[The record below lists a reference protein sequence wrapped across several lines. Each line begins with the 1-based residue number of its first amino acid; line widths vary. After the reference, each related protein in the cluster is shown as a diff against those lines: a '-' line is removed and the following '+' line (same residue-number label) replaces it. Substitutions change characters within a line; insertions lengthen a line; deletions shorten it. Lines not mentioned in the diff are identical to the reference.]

1 MQRFRGVSVAPGKSL
16 LSAAAFA
23 VLAFSLM
30 FGPVNST
37 QGRAQS
43 QTQTAAAPTPDYKYE
58 IVSIKPS
65 KSNNGRWQLPPDGFS
80 AIGVTPQAL
89 IQSAF
94 RIPAFRTTGDYGPSG
109 APGWI
114 KSEWFDVEAKMDPDV
129 ADALKKLSDDD
140 RLIARQRMLQAVL
153 ADRFGLV
160 FHRETRELPIY
171 TLIIAKNGSKLHEAK
186 PGDTY
191 PNGIKLQNGAPGA
204 GVWTMMSLA
213 GGSNL
218 ITAQAIALSSLLPSL
233 AYPLGR
239 PIVDKTGLTG
249 KYDFTLTYSL
259 DQNPSPSASAPNGQ
273 PALASADPTAPSL
286 FTALQ
291 EQLGLKLESGKGPI
305 EIIVID
311 HIERPSGN

>member
-1 MQRFRGVSVAPGKSL
+1 
-16 LSAAAFA
+16 
-23 VLAFSLM
+23 
-30 FGPVNST
+30 
-37 QGRAQS
+37 
-43 QTQTAAAPTPDYKYE
+43 
-58 IVSIKPS
+58 
-65 KSNNGRWQLPPDGFS
+65 
-80 AIGVTPQAL
+80 
-89 IQSAF
+89 
-94 RIPAFRTTGDYGPSG
+94 
-109 APGWI
+109 
-114 KSEWFDVEAKMDPDV
+114 MDPEV

-140 RLIARQRMLQAVL
+140 RLIVRQHMLQALL

-171 TLIIAKNGSKLHEAK
+171 TLIIAKNGPKLHEAT

-204 GVWTMMSLA
+204 GVWTMRTVA
-213 GGSNL
+213 GGSYL
-218 ITAQAIALSSLLPSL
+218 INAQAIALSSLLPSL

-259 DQNPSPSASAPNGQ
+259 DQSESPTASAPNGQ
-273 PALASADPTAPSL
+273 PALAAADPTAPSL